1 MSAPPNTSPQ
11 TVTFSPDPSPPFL
24 GVPDAG
30 AEARVAIVCA
40 PYDLTSTYGK
50 GADRGPDA
58 LLRASCAVETWD
70 EEMGVDLEAQGY
82 TVWRPADAAAFGR
95 QSPEAMVAELEA
107 VHAGFLSR
115 GVTTLGVGG
124 EHSITYGQFAALKK
138 QYPDLAV
145 LQFDAHCDLR
155 DEYKGSKHS
164 HACIARRFLE
174 DGAPLAQVG
183 MRSCSRE
190 EADVIAQ
197 RRLTVYWARDVV
209 GRVAYHR
216 EILALLSE
224 RPVFVTVDLDGFD
237 PSLVPATG
245 TPEPG
250 GLDWFDATRLL
261 ATVGRHCRVVG
272 ADITE
277 LAPTPDGIV
286 SRPSE
291 FLAARLA
298 AKMVAYFWAGR

>member
-1 MSAPPNTSPQ
+1 MDTPT
-11 TVTFSPDPSPPFL
+11 FL
-24 GVPDAG
+24 GLPDSG
-30 AEARVAIVCA
+30 ADARLAVVCQ

-50 GADRGPDA
+50 GADRGPEA
-58 LLRASCAVETWD
+58 LLAASGAVETWD
-70 EEMGVDLEAQGY
+70 DETGRDLEGLGY
-82 TVWRPADAAAFGR
+82 TVWRPADADAFGR
-95 QSPEAMVAELEA
+95 QSPEAMVAELRA
-107 VHAGFLSR
+107 VHDGYLDCGAA
-115 GVTTLGVGG
+115 TLGLGG
-124 EHSITYGQFAALKK
+124 EHSVSYGQFAALHARH
-138 QYPDLAV
+138 PDLAV
-145 LQFDAHCDLR
+145 LQVDAHLDLR
-155 DEYKGSKHS
+155 DSYLGSKHS

-174 DGAPLAQVG
+174 DGAPLVQVG

-190 EADVIAQ
+190 EAELVQERDLKVH
-197 RRLTVYWARDVV
+197 WARDVA

-216 EILALLSE
+216 EILAVLAE

-250 GLDWFDATRLL
+250 GLDWFDVTRLL
-261 ATVGRHCRVVG
+261 WSVGRHCKVVG

-277 LAPTPDGIV
+277 LAPTGDGF

-298 AKMVAYFWAGR
+298 AKMVAYFWTDPTA

>member
-1 MSAPPNTSPQ
+1 MSPTPNPVSFT
-11 TVTFSPDPSPPFL
+11 PDSQPTFL
-24 GVPDAG
+24 GLPDAG
-30 AEARVAIVCA
+30 KEARVAVVCA

-58 LLRASCAVETWD
+58 LLAASYAVETWD
-70 EEMGVDLEAQGY
+70 EEMGVDLEGQGY
-82 TVWRPADAAAFGR
+82 TVWRPADHAAFGR
-95 QSPEAMVAELEA
+95 LSPEAMVAELRAAHERF
-107 VHAGFLSR
+107 VLR

-124 EHSITYGQFAALKK
+124 EHSISYGQFAALHARH
-138 QYPDLAV
+138 PDLAV
-145 LQFDAHCDLR
+145 LQIDAHCDLR

-164 HACIARRFLE
+164 HACIARRFVE
-174 DGAPLAQVG
+174 DGAPLVQVG
-183 MRSCSRE
+183 MRSCSHE
-190 EADVIAQ
+190 EADFIAS
-197 RRLTVYWARDVV
+197 RHLHVYWARDVV

-216 EILALLSE
+216 EVLNVLAE

-237 PSLVPATG
+237 PSLVTATG

-250 GLDWFDATRLL
+250 GLDWFDVTRLL
-261 ATVGRHCRVVG
+261 ATVGRHCKVVG

-277 LAPTPDGIV
+277 LAPTPDGIF

-298 AKMVAYFWAGR
+298 AKMVAYFWQPK